1 MNRDELEQFIAS
13 NTDKSE
19 EEGKEV
25 LEQFLKDIN
34 IKSNQNKEKI
44 MNELFGQDNDEKGT
58 KIWKD

>member
-13 NTDKSE
+13 NSDKSE
-19 EEGKEV
+19 EEEKEL

-34 IKSNQNKEKI
+34 IKSNQNKDKI

-58 KIWKD
+58 KI